1 MMLAVLG
8 DIHGNYLALG
18 TVLDEIRK
26 EGIDYLLIAG
36 DIVGYY
42 YHPDM
47 VFRELA
53 GWSYEM
59 IQGNHDR
66 MFGEI
71 YNGDKKLKNW
81 YSINYGSG
89 INMALDVL
97 NTDECKYLSNLP
109 VKKEVSIED
118 RKILLCHG
126 SPWNQDEYIYPD
138 SSEQK
143 FLQCTTLGF
152 DIVIMGHT
160 HYPLKK
166 HLNSTIILNPG
177 SVGQPRNYFPGAN
190 WAVLDLET
198 LEVGMRH
205 STYDICTVAAEAK
218 QNDPELPYLAQV
230 LIRKRKKHD

>member
-1 MMLAVLG
+1 MMLAILG

-18 TVLDEIRK
+18 SVLDEIKK
-26 EGIDYLLIAG
+26 EGIKYLLITG

-42 YHPDM
+42 YHPDRIL
-47 VFRELA
+47 RELA
-53 GWSYEM
+53 GWSYEL

-71 YNGDKKLKNW
+71 HNGDKKLKDW
-81 YSINYGSG
+81 YRINYGSG
-89 INMALDVL
+89 INIALEVL
-97 NTDECKYLSNLP
+97 NAEECKYLLNLP
-109 VKKEVSIED
+109 VKKEVFIEG

-143 FLQCTTLGF
+143 FLRCTTLGF

-166 HLNSTIILNPG
+166 NLNSTIILNPG
-177 SVGQPRNYFPGAN
+177 SVGQPRNYFPGAS

-198 LEVGMRH
+198 LEVGLRH
-205 STYDICTVAAEAK
+205 STYDIFTVAAEAK
-218 QNDPELPYLAQV
+218 QNDPDLPYLAQV
-230 LIRKRKKHD
+230 LIRKRKNHE